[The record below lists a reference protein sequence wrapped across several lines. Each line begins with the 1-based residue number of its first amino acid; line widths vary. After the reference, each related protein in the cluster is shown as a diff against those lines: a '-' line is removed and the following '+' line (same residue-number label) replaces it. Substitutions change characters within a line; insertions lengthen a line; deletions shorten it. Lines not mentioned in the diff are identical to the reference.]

1 MNLFR
6 RKPVTESPSPL
17 RRVLS
22 LFDLTAMGVAA
33 VIGAGIFSTIG
44 EAAAMAGSSVVVVF
58 VIAAFVAGLSA
69 LAYAEMAS
77 SVPVSGSA
85 YTYAYVVFGEIVAW
99 FVGWMLVLEYA
110 IGNIAVALSW
120 SGYFQALLHSWGFAL
135 PPYLVTDPLTLW
147 HKAQAYLATK
157 DPALAPAYQAW
168 QAAPRIAGLPI
179 VLNLPAL
186 LIVAAVTALAYVGIQ
201 ESRIANNLMVALKIG
216 AVLLVIGVGA
226 FFVDPTRWQDF
237 MPQGFS
243 GMMRG

>member
-1 MNLFR
+1 VNLFR

-22 LFDLTAMGVAA
+22 VLDLTAMGVAA

-85 YTYAYVVFGEIVAW
+85 YAYAYVVFGEVVAW

-120 SGYFQALLHSWGFAL
+120 SGYFQALLHSWGFSW

-147 HKAQAYLATK
+147 HQAQAYLVTK

-168 QAAPRIAGLPI
+168 QADTRIAGLPL

-186 LIVAAVTALAYVGIQ
+186 LIVAAVTVLASVGIQ
-201 ESRIANNLMVALKIG
+201 GRRIANCLLSALKIG
-216 AVLLVIGVGA
+216 ARL
-226 FFVDPTRWQDF
+226 
-237 MPQGFS
+237 
-243 GMMRG
+243 